1 MRLPSGISA
10 LGLVALLVAAGMSAR
25 PVAGAA
31 PSTASTAATLQAT
44 SSYVGVECVGT
55 GAGGFRAFP
64 HPPGTGAVRHRH
76 RHAGLGNLAVAVPP
90 MVFIRRHGEQL
101 FVSTNTGEPPGAG
114 DIFYYVGHGG
124 YGVSKSLRDR
134 ILRDCSATGHR

>member
-1 MRLPSGISA
+1 
-10 LGLVALLVAAGMSAR
+10 
-25 PVAGAA
+25 
-31 PSTASTAATLQAT
+31 
-44 SSYVGVECVGT
+44 
-55 GAGGFRAFP
+55 
-64 HPPGTGAVRHRH
+64 
-76 RHAGLGNLAVAVPP
+76 

-114 DIFYYVGHGG
+114 DIFYDVGHGG